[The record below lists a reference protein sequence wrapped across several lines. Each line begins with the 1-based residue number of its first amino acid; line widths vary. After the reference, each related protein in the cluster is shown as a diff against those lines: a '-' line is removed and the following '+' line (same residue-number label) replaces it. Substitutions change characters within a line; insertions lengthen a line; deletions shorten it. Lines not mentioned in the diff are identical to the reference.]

1 MSINKT
7 LFQQKLDELKRA
19 GNERRFK
26 ELQSKYQSPEAIDYS
41 NMSLRDELQT
51 RFDLDELNRLSAELG
66 KDINSGVNI
75 SSNSANTLASRSP
88 SNDFDGQNSFSQ
100 PLSRPNNANDAMV
113 SSLKASNPSS
123 QNSFYTAAGIPTPN
137 YKPIMGDC
145 SIGGFVNK
153 FNELN
158 YMKDIPHTIST
169 GNKIVDKGIAKIGST
184 MLNLVIKDP
193 RLKMIAKAGEKM
205 YPYIEDAGARLAQ
218 IKAAY
223 SEICKNK

>member
-7 LFQQKLDELKRA
+7 LFQQQLDELKRA
-19 GNERRFK
+19 GNERRLR

-66 KDINSGVNI
+66 KDINSVANI
-75 SSNSANTLASRSP
+75 SSNSANTLAS
-88 SNDFDGQNSFSQ
+88 NDFDN
-100 PLSRPNNANDAMV
+100 
-113 SSLKASNPSS
+113 

-137 YKPIMGDC
+137 NKPITGDC
-145 SIGGFVNK
+145 SIGRFVNK

-193 RLKMIAKAGEKM
+193 RLKMIAKAGEKT